1 MKNKTIA
8 LRNSVVLVLLT
19 SLFIACDKDFAT
31 IESDIINNNTAT
43 SFDVLSRDFDVI
55 AYTKPLEPV
64 QTNSLPINSLGV
76 YNDAVYG
83 QTIAN
88 VVTQLSPLISD
99 PDFGT
104 DAVLDSV
111 VITIPYFSTL
121 TNFDSDNNPVYKL
134 DSVFGNAPMKLSIYE
149 SNYFLRDFDPNSSIN
164 DPQIYYS
171 NQNTGTGVIPDTQL
185 EGTLLYSDD
194 NFEPE
199 DDIIELENEDG
210 EVTQRLA
217 PALRI
222 AFNADETEDQAEIA
236 YWQDKIIAKS
246 GQPELSNTNNFKDYF
261 RGLYFKVE
269 PIAGEGT
276 MSLLN
281 FGSSNANITLYYT
294 NNTDS
299 DPTQSTFIINFTEN
313 RVNFLFNDF
322 NIPDGDDSFGDEK
335 LYLKG
340 GKGSVAAVQL
350 FDGENIDEDDT
361 INSFESF
368 KNEFVEVD
376 ENGKFIK
383 SKKLINEANLV
394 FYVDQNSVSD
404 IVEPER
410 IYLYDMNNNIPL
422 IDYLFDSANT
432 VSPVDSRTSHSG
444 RLQRDENGKGLKY
457 KIRITEHINNLL
469 LKDSTNVNL
478 GLAVSG
484 NINLENN
491 AQQFDVLNSANA
503 TNKVPMSSIITPRG
517 TVLYGNNTSDEEKK
531 LYLEIFFTE
540 PNN

>member
-88 VVTQLSPLISD
+88 VVTQLSPLTPD

-111 VITIPYFSTL
+111 VINIPYFSTL

-134 DSVFGNAPMKLSIYE
+134 DSVFGDAPMKLSIYE

-210 EVTQRLA
+210 EVTQSLA

-222 AFNADETEDQAEIA
+222 AFNADETEDLAEIA

-269 PIAGEGT
+269 TIAGEGT

-281 FGSSNANITLYYT
+281 FGNSNANITLYYT
-294 NNTDS
+294 NNSDS

-410 IYLYDMNNNIPL
+410 IYLYDMNNNTPL

-444 RLQRDENGKGLKY
+444 RLERDENGKGLKY

-491 AQQFDVLNSANA
+491 AQQFDVLNSVNA